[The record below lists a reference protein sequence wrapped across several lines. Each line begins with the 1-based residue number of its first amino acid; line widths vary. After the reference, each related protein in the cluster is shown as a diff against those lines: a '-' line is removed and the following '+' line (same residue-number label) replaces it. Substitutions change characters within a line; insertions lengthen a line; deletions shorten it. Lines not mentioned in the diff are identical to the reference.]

1 MISVVDKRRLEK
13 GAAAFALPEP
23 TTEQELKDTIG
34 VLHDAIAALQ
44 SLDDLGSD
52 QANQQAWD
60 DQLLLYQKYARLV
73 KQHTGSL
80 LNTDSS
86 AS

>member
-13 GAAAFALPEP
+13 GAAALALPEP
-23 TTEQELKDTIG
+23 TTEQELEDTIG

-60 DQLLLYQKYARLV
+60 DQLLLYRKYARLV
-73 KQHTGSL
+73 KQRTGSL